1 VRLQRDSASGYR
13 FAAIAT
19 LSAAAAGI
27 TLLSGLLQLRV
38 FDPATKTLIAANP
51 IPDPTWP
58 HVWLGASQTA
68 RSLQAEAINEWLLT
82 VVALLFTIMLLAG
95 ISALIALF
103 AHATARR
110 YEIALS
116 AVVGASRKQLTAL
129 HLRNAAVNAGVAL
142 LIGAA
147 IGLTGAYIAN
157 RTWPHEA
164 APVSA
169 GAWFLVS
176 MMFCCGLAAFVAI
189 RAAARMAHPGW
200 LGDVLAPEARTNPG
214 FGAED
219 LRGVLLQLQFAFA
232 FALLVAAVL
241 VWQHARTTPAARANT
256 LRSDMHVTRY
266 ALPEHASKQQR
277 RVLQEQLLRELDAA
291 GETAHAIASPGT
303 LVGVGASDQIVSNC
317 GQCAFSYMWLPLFPL
332 RTQQHVVGAGFFET
346 VGLHV
351 QLGREFE
358 PRDADARHVVVNDT
372 FANLAFQGQH
382 AIGKQIQV
390 GGLRGQW
397 YTVVGVIRDVPITG
411 LLSFTP
417 DDNSIVKSNIPG
429 KEPAIYFYAGEK
441 PPAVFDVVTKRLVNP
456 QIAGVVVRGSTTIRD
471 LLGDARAPARWFG
484 GILGALALSAA
495 IIAMLS
501 LGAITLLNVRQREL
515 EIAAR
520 RAVGARR
527 RDILRLILSNSM
539 TTAARGTFY
548 GVILSVAVARAL
560 QMVLP
565 EMKVADLEIMMVTAL
580 ALGMVSMLSALIPA
594 RAAASVAP
602 AQIHA

>member
-1 VRLQRDSASGYR
+1 LRLQRDSASGYR

-27 TLLSGLLQLRV
+27 TLLSGLLQLR
-38 FDPATKTLIAANP
+38 FLDAAASALIAANP

-58 HVWLGASQTA
+58 HVWLGAAQTPRA
-68 RSLQAEAINEWLLT
+68 LQAEAINEWLLT

-103 AHATARR
+103 AHASARR

-129 HLRNAAVNAGVAL
+129 HLRKAAVNAGAAL
-142 LIGAA
+142 AIGAS
-147 IGLTGAYIAN
+147 IGLAGAYIAN

-164 APVSA
+164 APVHA
-169 GAWFLVS
+169 GAWLLIS
-176 MMFCCGLAAFVAI
+176 MLFCCALAAFVAI

-200 LGDVLAPEARTNPG
+200 MGDVLAPEARTNPG

-219 LRGVLLQLQFAFA
+219 LRGVLLQLQFAFT
-232 FALLVAAVL
+232 FALLVAALL
-241 VWQHARTTPAARANT
+241 VWQHARTAPAASATR
-256 LRSDMHVTRY
+256 LRSDMHITQY
-266 ALPEHASKQQR
+266 AVPVHATKQQR
-277 RVLQEQLLRELDAA
+277 RALQEELLRELAAA
-291 GETAHAIASPGT
+291 GETSHAIASPGT
-303 LVGVGASDQIVSNC
+303 LVGVGTSDQIMSNC
-317 GQCAFSYMWLPLFPL
+317 GQCAFSNMWLPLFPL

-358 PRDADARHVVVNDT
+358 AKDADARHVVVNDT
-372 FANLAFQGQH
+372 FASLAFQGQH

-397 YTVVGVIRDVPITG
+397 YTVVGVIRDIPITG
-411 LLSFTP
+411 LLTFTP
-417 DDNSIVKSNIPG
+417 DDKSIVKSNIPG

-441 PPAVFDVVTKRLVNP
+441 PPAVFDVITKRPVQLH
-456 QIAGVVVRGSTTIRD
+456 IAGIAPRASTTIRD

-484 GILGALALSAA
+484 GVLGALALSAA
-495 IIAMLS
+495 LIAMLS

-527 RDILRLILSNSM
+527 RDILHLILSNSI

-548 GVILSVAVARAL
+548 GVILSLAVARAL

-565 EMKVADLEIMMVTAL
+565 EMKVADLEITIVTAV
-580 ALGMVSMLSALIPA
+580 ALGVVALLSSLIPA
-594 RAAASVAP
+594 RAAASVPP